1 MKRSWVGFCIMMLAM
16 QSAACGLFGR
26 AQQPRNFFVLAVDPL
41 EKTTG
46 RILPGLVRVASMDT
60 ASTYDKFQIV
70 VRESPYQLQYSD
82 LNVWAVKPGRMVSDA
97 MASALRDAGS
107 FDAVTREL
115 GERRPD
121 YTMAGDLL
129 AIEVYNSGDAWF
141 AHLAISMAFTRFSDG
156 QVLWTYNFDRRKQV
170 PSQDFAAA
178 IRGMSELLS
187 AATQEAIG
195 QLSASLSGNLD
206 MTPRGGQLATP
217 QWPVGRDPGPMR
229 ERRDVDVAEDKT
241 EIPPAVPVKPVQV
254 PEVKPRTKSST
265 AP

>member
-1 MKRSWVGFCIMMLAM
+1 MRSTSATLFVVLLAL
-16 QSAACGLFGR
+16 QSSACGLFGR
-26 AQQPRNFFVLAVDPL
+26 AQQPRNFYVLAVDPL
-41 EKTTG
+41 EKAPG
-46 RILPGLVRVASMDT
+46 RVLPGLVRVSSMDT

-121 YTMAGDLL
+121 YTLAGDLNS
-129 AIEVYNSGDAWF
+129 IEVYNSGDAWF
-141 AHLAISMAFTRFSDG
+141 AHLAISLAFTRFSDG
-156 QVLWTYNFDRRKQV
+156 QVLWTYSFDRRKQV
-170 PSQDFAAA
+170 PSGDFAAA

-187 AATQEAIG
+187 AATQEAVG
-195 QLSASLSGNLD
+195 QLGASLTGNLD
-206 MTPRGGQLATP
+206 QAPPGGQLATP
-217 QWPVGRDPGPMR
+217 RWPVGRDPGPMR
-229 ERRDVDVAEDKT
+229 ERRDVDVATDTT
-241 EIPPAVPVKPVQV
+241 EVPPAVPVTPVQI
-254 PEVKPRTKSST
+254 PDVKPKTKSST

>member
-1 MKRSWVGFCIMMLAM
+1 MIRFVCLMLLVL
-16 QSAACGLFGR
+16 SSTACGLFGR
-26 AQQPRNFFVLAVDPL
+26 VQQPRNFYVLAVDPL
-41 EKTTG
+41 EKTSG
-46 RILPGLVRVASMDT
+46 RILPGLVRVSNMDT

-70 VRESPYQLQYSD
+70 VRESPYQLQYSEM
-82 LNVWAVKPGRMVSDA
+82 NVWAVKPGRMVSDA

-129 AIEVYNSGDAWF
+129 GIEVYNSGDTWF
-141 AHLAISMAFTRFSDG
+141 AHLVLSLAFTRFSDG
-156 QVLWTYNFDRRKQV
+156 QVMWTYTFDRRKAV
-170 PSQDFAAA
+170 PAGDFSAAV
-178 IRGMSELLS
+178 RGISELLS
-187 AATQEAIG
+187 LATQEAIG
-195 QLSASLSGNLD
+195 QLGASLAGNGNLEQF
-206 MTPRGGQLATP
+206 PRGGGLATP

-229 ERRDVDVAEDKT
+229 ERRDVDVAVDPAAV
-241 EIPPAVPVKPVQV
+241 PPAVPVQPVLV